1 MVEVYGAKYC
11 SLHVRYTNYAA
22 IHLYTVTLGFDIHG
36 VEPKYYADGEDAYD
50 MRHKL
55 NRAIV
60 GLPELPGAPAA
71 VAAAPAAAV
80 ADKDAPAAGRKAAA
94 AKAAIPAA
102 AAAAAAAA
110 DPADVNADIEP
121 GAKAVA
127 KAVKG

>member
-55 NRAIV
+55 TRAIV
-60 GLPELPGAPAA
+60 GLPELPGAPA
-71 VAAAPAAAV
+71 PAAATS
-80 ADKDAPAAGRKAAA
+80 DKDAGRKAAA
-94 AKAAIPAA
+94 NNKAAIPAA